1 MKREKQKIE
10 LSMKLNIVLLVI
22 FSMIMIW
29 AIFLVRNKLLYNADE
44 MGTYLAQSYANEEE
58 NWDWVPPI

>member
-1 MKREKQKIE
+1 MGAKMKREKQKIE

-44 MGTYLAQSYANEEE
+44 MGTYLAQS
-58 NWDWVPPI
+58 